1 MIKPLTYFNMGG
13 VLKGL
18 KDIGCNEEVDKDEGD
33 GGMTPELA
41 FGESFYHLMTLK
53 SGPHHRGNLIH
64 S

>member
-1 MIKPLTYFNMGG
+1 MGG

-53 SGPHHRGNLIH
+53 SGPHHRGNLIY